1 MLWHGRLQENNGR
14 GDPYGRCVCTFFS
27 EISSDVEYVTNVLAG
42 DGRLSIMGQV
52 YDRETYALSQK
63 LITLDIATGAQTSR
77 ELVVDGDKKDDS
89 EQISLQT
96 IAVYKDGYMA
106 VRYHYTQPTQEEIDS
121 GVYES
126 ETSYDIA
133 ILDADLTY
141 SQQYHLRIFRRRWRK
156 AEAASMF
163 STQPAMQR
171 VISIFPL
178 IIQCMSLTAKEK
190 RSLRWILITGSMEC
204 L

>member
-1 MLWHGRLQENNGR
+1 MVMAGLVLWAE
-14 GDPYGRCVCTFFS
+14 
-27 EISSDVEYVTNVLAG
+27 
-42 DGRLSIMGQV
+42 V

-133 ILDADLTY
+133 ILDADFNIQSTV
-141 SQQYHLRIFRRRWRK
+141 HLRIFRRR
-156 AEAASMF
+156 
-163 STQPAMQR
+163 
-171 VISIFPL
+171 
-178 IIQCMSLTAKEK
+178 
-190 RSLRWILITGSMEC
+190 
-204 L
+204 